1 MNEHDGD
8 FNAALEDLKRSN
20 EAKKGSFMNKMKF
33 WNTSNEAKFSSAEEK
48 HKVGNFRFDILTC
61 KGKLYHCLFSDYNT
75 RVNIKLR
82 NTIMLD

>member
-33 WNTSNEAKFSSAEEK
+33 WNTSNEAKLSSAEEK
-48 HKVGNFRFDILTC
+48 HKVGNFRFDIVTC
-61 KGKLYHCLFSDYNT
+61 KGKLYCLFCS
-75 RVNIKLR
+75 I
-82 NTIMLD
+82 TIR

>member
-1 MNEHDGD
+1 MNEHNGD

-33 WNTSNEAKFSSAEEK
+33 WNTSNEAKLSSAEEK

-61 KGKLYHCLFSDYNT
+61 KGKLYHCLFSE
-75 RVNIKLR
+75 
-82 NTIMLD
+82 

>member
-33 WNTSNEAKFSSAEEK
+33 WNTSNEAKLSSAEEK
-48 HKVGNFRFDILTC
+48 HKVGNFRFDIFTS
-61 KGKLYHCLFSDYNT
+61 KGKLYWSFSEYNMT
-75 RVNIKLR
+75 VMIYLQLL
-82 NTIMLD
+82 ILQQ